1 MASYRMRLTIFMV
14 FFVVCEA
21 FVPAKPTMDL
31 STAAGTDVGFNWK
44 WLNQLLANATFKFPD
59 TEFPLGKHYDARAF
73 SLVDSL
79 SSVHLPLSLLGQL
92 SGSRLPSKTLLA
104 MT

>member
-1 MASYRMRLTIFMV
+1 MRLTIFMV
-14 FFVVCEA
+14 FFVFCEA

-59 TEFPLGKHYDARAF
+59 TEFPLGMRYTMHAF
-73 SLVDSL
+73 SLVCL